1 MAQPDRPVS
10 RFRRVVRRITE
21 GMVIISA
28 LMLAVMMFLSTA
40 DVIGRYFF
48 LSPIDGPWEIVSF
61 AFVICGAMAIG
72 YTQLIK
78 GHIQINLVSDRLSR
92 RARAGLFS
100 FSYLICLVGSALVAW
115 RGWLRAVAYMGKT
128 VGGETINL
136 GVPLWPFM
144 LIFTIGFFWLA
155 FILLIDIYDCIVEVK
170 RR

>member
-1 MAQPDRPVS
+1 MEQPSRPVS
-10 RFRRVVRRITE
+10 LFRRVVRRITE
-21 GMVIISA
+21 VMVVISA

-48 LSPIDGPWEIVSF
+48 LSPIDGTWEIVSF

-78 GHIQINLVSDRLSR
+78 GHIQISLVSDRLSR

-100 FSYLICLVGSALVAW
+100 FSYLICLGGSALVAW
-115 RGWLRAVAYMGKT
+115 RGWLRVLDYMQKT
-128 VGGETINL
+128 VGGETITL
-136 GVPLWPFM
+136 GITLWPFM
-144 LIFTIGFFWLA
+144 LVFTVGFFWLA
-155 FILLIDIYDCIVEVK
+155 FVLLIDIYDLGVEVS